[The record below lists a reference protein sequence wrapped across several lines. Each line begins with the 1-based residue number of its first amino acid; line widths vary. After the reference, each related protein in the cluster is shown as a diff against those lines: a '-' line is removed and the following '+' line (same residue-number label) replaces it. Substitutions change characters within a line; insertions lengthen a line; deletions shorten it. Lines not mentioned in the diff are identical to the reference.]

1 MKTII
6 TTTFVVAYTIQLI
19 TLVAIIIGDHGL
31 SKEYK
36 EIQSKKDANV
46 YLIPFGF
53 LLLVY
58 YWYKKLD

>member
-6 TTTFVVAYTIQLI
+6 ITSTAMYAIQLFVLMAISI
-19 TLVAIIIGDHGL
+19 TDYSF
-31 SKEYK
+31 SKEHRI
-36 EIQSKKDANV
+36 IQSKKDANV